1 MGIEVAAGT
10 AARSTPYTL
19 AKPSADAKPAA
30 SPVAGPAADTV
41 VLSPQAQALKTLL
54 SATGAAA
61 PAEKTE
67 AEKKAEEVFMEAVKT
82 FFVETMG
89 LDKTKAGKV
98 RLNKEALHYILRN
111 TVLGALAPP
120 SLLKE
125 QGIDFARRP
134 PQRNGPLAEIT
145 IEGKEKVSF
154 ENGKEK
160 REKEP
165 ALARVMFDPAAME
178 ELARKP
184 KKAKDRDRDGFF
196 TPLDLMPATRELE
209 TGKRI
214 DNGPRFEEAD
224 ERFAKEDD
232 SASMQLGLGVRRVTM
247 TDSQNRPF
255 FMARLRG
262 DVDQPR
268 EATAHMCFGLLQ
280 FARGATL

>member
-1 MGIEVAAGT
+1 MGIEIAAG
-10 AARSTPYTL
+10 AATRSTPYAV
-19 AKPSADAKPAA
+19 AKPSADARPAVPAA
-30 SPVAGPAADTV
+30 TSAADTV

-54 SATGAAA
+54 SATGTAA
-61 PAEKTE
+61 PVEKTE

-125 QGIDFARRP
+125 QGIDFAQRP
-134 PQRNGPLAEIT
+134 PQRGGPLAEIT
-145 IEGKEKVSF
+145 IEGKEKVTVDG
-154 ENGKEK
+154 GKEK

-178 ELARKP
+178 ELARAP
-184 KKAKDRDRDGFF
+184 KKAKDTDRDGFF
-196 TPLDLMPATRELE
+196 TPLDLMPATREVE

-214 DNGPRFEEAD
+214 DNGPRFEEAN

-232 SASMQLGLGVRRVTM
+232 KASIQLGLGVKRVTM
-247 TDSQNRPF
+247 TDGQNRPF

-262 DVDQPR
+262 DVDKPL

>member
-1 MGIEVAAGT
+1 MGIEIAAGATARLALPT
-10 AARSTPYTL
+10 AA
-19 AKPSADAKPAA
+19 KPTADAKPATPSSSA
-30 SPVAGPAADTV
+30 SAADTV

-54 SATGAAA
+54 SATDTAA

-67 AEKKAEEVFMEAVKT
+67 AEQKAEEVFMEAVKT

-89 LDKTKAGKV
+89 LDKNKTGKV

-125 QGIDFARRP
+125 QGIDFASRP

-145 IEGKEKVSF
+145 IEGKEKVTVD
-154 ENGKEK
+154 GDKVK

-178 ELARKP
+178 ELARVP

-196 TPLDLMPATRELE
+196 TPLDLMPATRELK
-209 TGKRI
+209 TGKPI

-224 ERFAKEDD
+224 KRFAKEDD
-232 SASMQLGLGVRRVTM
+232 SAPIQLGLGVRRVTL
-247 TDSQNRPF
+247 TDGQNRPF

-262 DVDQPR
+262 DVEKPL